1 MWSVLPD
8 FPPLLSREFLQEFL
22 RRDLATQFNQPYLL
36 LSLLSSRLCLFYLMW
51 GRTLSVGLSNENNP
65 FLKVLLL
72 AAFKPQLYFFPL
84 RPTSGQ
90 ADKEAR
96 FFLLWHQWE
105 IRRMQVPCQEHTLI
119 SGPPPNH
126 NKNPDQSPVLVLSSH
141 SGPAREGCPALPR
154 ALSYVVINFFYVLL
168 VCV

>member
-22 RRDLATQFNQPYLL
+22 RRDLGTQFNQSYLL
-36 LSLLSSRLCLFYLMW
+36 LSLLPSCLCLFYLMW
-51 GRTLSVGLSNENNP
+51 SGTLRVGLSNENNP

-72 AAFKPQLYFFPL
+72 AAFKPQLYFFSL
-84 RPTSGQ
+84 CPTSGQ

-105 IRRMQVPCQEHTLI
+105 IRRMQVPCQAQILI
-119 SGPPPNH
+119 PGPPLTTIKTQTSH
-126 NKNPDQSPVLVLSSH
+126 LSWFSQAVLDLLERAALLSLEIS
-141 SGPAREGCPALPR
+141 
-154 ALSYVVINFFYVLL
+154 VT
-168 VCV
+168 

>member
-1 MWSVLPD
+1 MLPD

-22 RRDLATQFNQPYLL
+22 RRDLGTQFNQSYLL
-36 LSLLSSRLCLFYLMW
+36 LSLLPSCLCLFYLMW
-51 GRTLSVGLSNENNP
+51 SGTLRVGLSNENNP

-72 AAFKPQLYFFPL
+72 AAFKPQLYFFSL
-84 RPTSGQ
+84 CPTSGQ

-105 IRRMQVPCQEHTLI
+105 IRRMQVPCQAQILI
-119 SGPPPNH
+119 PGPPPNH
-126 NKNPDQSPVLVLSSH
+126 NKNPDQSPVLVLSSC

-154 ALSYVVINFFYVLL
+154 DLSYIVLNFVYVLL